1 MVRVVRAV
9 GTVHILARGV
19 DVMLEV
25 VGICGGTMKGG
36 RAIGEPDDVWEIG
49 VDDVRPV
56 GYSPGQ
62 YGPRGVSSGYDPGV
76 NRTAVSSASAGSM
89 FRYSA
94 HCGGWDRDAYGYSGD
109 ERRRE
114 LKVKSLE
121 CWGVFVLLFLG
132 PSDFITRPEARDVFP
147 RKGHLGLRL
156 P

>member
-1 MVRVVRAV
+1 MFVVRVVRAV
-9 GTVHILARGV
+9 GAVHVLARGV
-19 DVMLEV
+19 DVQLEV
-25 VGICGGTMKGG
+25 VGICGGTMRGG

-62 YGPRGVSSGYDPGV
+62 YGPRGFSSGYDPGV

-121 CWGVFVLLFLG
+121 RWVVLFCCFSDRVTSSPGQRHGTSFLG
-132 PSDFITRPEARDVFP
+132 RVT
-147 RKGHLGLRL
+147 
-156 P
+156 

>member
-1 MVRVVRAV
+1 MYDRS
-9 GTVHILARGV
+9 
-19 DVMLEV
+19 
-25 VGICGGTMKGG
+25 
-36 RAIGEPDDVWEIG
+36 
-49 VDDVRPV
+49 

-62 YGPRGVSSGYDPGV
+62 YGPRGFSSGYDPGV

-94 HCGGWDRDAYGYSGD
+94 HCGGWDRDALGYSGD

-121 CWGVFVLLFLG
+121 RVVFVLLFLG

>member
-36 RAIGEPDDVWEIG
+36 RAIGEPGDVWGIG

-56 GYSPGQ
+56 GDSPGQ

-76 NRTAVSSASAGSM
+76 NRTAVSSASVGSM

-94 HCGGWDRDAYGYSGD
+94 HCGGWIG
-109 ERRRE
+109 
-114 LKVKSLE
+114 
-121 CWGVFVLLFLG
+121 
-132 PSDFITRPEARDVFP
+132 TRMVIPGTSAAVS
-147 RKGHLGLRL
+147 
-156 P
+156 

>member
-1 MVRVVRAV
+1 MFVVRVVRAV
-9 GTVHILARGV
+9 GAVHVLARGV
-19 DVMLEV
+19 DVQLEV
-25 VGICGGTMKGG
+25 VGICGGTMRGG

-94 HCGGWDRDAYGYSGD
+94 HCGGWIG
-109 ERRRE
+109 
-114 LKVKSLE
+114 
-121 CWGVFVLLFLG
+121 
-132 PSDFITRPEARDVFP
+132 TRMVIPGTSAAVS
-147 RKGHLGLRL
+147 
-156 P
+156 

>member
-25 VGICGGTMKGG
+25 VGICGGTMRGG

-94 HCGGWDRDAYGYSGD
+94 HCGGWDRDAYGYSGN

-121 CWGVFVLLFLG
+121 RGVFVLLFLG
-132 PSDFITRPEARDVFP
+132 PSDFITRPEAWDVFP

>member
-25 VGICGGTMKGG
+25 VGICGGTMRGG

>member
-19 DVMLEV
+19 DVQLEV
-25 VGICGGTMKGG
+25 VGICGGTMRGG

-62 YGPRGVSSGYDPGV
+62 YGPRGFSSGYDPGV

-121 CWGVFVLLFLG
+121 RGGFVLLFLG